1 VLGKA
6 APNSRIHARERLRL
20 VLVHDRAKMSPYFMN
35 KLKEDLYSVIT
46 RYVVADADKLEVV
59 LNQSDRVVELKTSI
73 PIKKI
78 RRDYLERTKK
88 TS

>member
-1 VLGKA
+1 MIDCLNRVLGKA

-59 LNQSDRVVELKTSI
+59 LNQSDRVDEL
-73 PIKKI
+73 
-78 RRDYLERTKK
+78 
-88 TS
+88 